1 MSVAGTA
8 SPRSSYLSFT
18 RSPLRHETQGG
29 RRKPGHKL
37 DLHPKMALFVAFHA
51 ALAATGRATYDE
63 GAAHMFYKLST
74 ASYCS
79 SADLA
84 AWDCPPCAATKLK
97 AASAPKTF
105 YDKATGARGYVGA
118 FTGANSSDML
128 VLAFE
133 GSENVEN
140 WIENL
145 KIAKT
150 EYAAP
155 PVEPW
160 LLRPTRPQRLTRAP
174 LVAPQPEHVV
184 RRMQGAL
191 GLLRLLE
198 EYLGADARG
207 AGHAAREPAGGQG
220 VRDGPLARRR
230 DRDARGVCVAS
241 GSLSNPLTTGSREVK
256 KGEEAGPWVRG
267 GFQQLVTVPHV

>member
-1 MSVAGTA
+1 
-8 SPRSSYLSFT
+8 
-18 RSPLRHETQGG
+18 
-29 RRKPGHKL
+29 
-37 DLHPKMALFVAFHA
+37 MALFLAFHA

-160 LLRPTRPQRLTRAP
+160 TGCQTLT
-174 LVAPQPEHVV
+174 V
-184 RRMQGAL
+184 GAC
-191 GLLRLLE
+191 
-198 EYLGADARG
+198 A
-207 AGHAAREPAGGQG
+207 QS
-220 VRDGPLARRR
+220 
-230 DRDARGVCVAS
+230 VAS
-241 GSLSNPLTTGSREVK
+241 PSLPSRRPGRSTCARATTRWPG
-256 KGEEAGPWVRG
+256 
-267 GFQQLVTVPHV
+267 